1 MAYPVK
7 NKERH
12 DFYYMVENPAIN
24 YKDFLQRCRN
34 NKHKLDKE
42 FMEKLIMIPVVKY
55 SCKVDNNGRECSICR
70 EYKLWDNFIE
80 SIHSSYWYTARC
92 KKCVRVKSVIPTE
105 KIVYTTVSSYVSPLK
120 VRPRKWQMLSVKDI
134 VAMEWIDKKYCS
146 HIRQLL
152 YLWRDIKK
160 VVPRYIWL

>member
-34 NKHKLDKE
+34 NKHKLSRE
-42 FMEKLIMIPVVKY
+42 FMEKVIMIPVVKNDTR
-55 SCKVDNNGRECSICR
+55 VDMDWRECTVCR
-70 EYKLWDNFIE
+70 EYKLWSNFRVN
-80 SIHSSYWYTARC
+80 HYQSYWYDSRC
-92 KKCVRVKSVIPTE
+92 ICCLDKKRLVLTE

-134 VAMEWIDKKYCS
+134 VDMEWIDKKYCS
-146 HIRQLL
+146 HIRQQL
-152 YLWRDIKK
+152 YLWRDIEKII
-160 VVPRYIWL
+160 PRYIWL